1 MTYEIVCG
9 DSVEV
14 LRSLPDASIDSVV
27 TDPPYGLGREPTPA
41 ELAAIVRAWILGEA
55 HEIKGRGF
63 MGKSWDAF
71 VPAPAVWRECLRVL
85 KPGGYLVAFAGTRT
99 QDVMSLSL
107 RLAGFEIRDCL
118 QWIYGTGF
126 PKSLDVS
133 KAIDAAI
140 GAERKTGAPNP
151 RAAPQT
157 PKAGTSALGDFA
169 GAAAYLTRSA
179 TPEAARWEGWG
190 TALKPA
196 YEPILLCRKPLAGT
210 VAANVLQ
217 HGTGGINVDGCRIEG
232 GERVNIARSYDRP
245 VDDASSFDLGSRSAD
260 GVTLLG
266 RFPANVILDEP
277 AGALLDAQVGDRGGA
292 SRFFYC
298 AKASR
303 AERERGLGDLPV
315 RSGGELTDREDDS
328 AGLESPRS
336 GAGRGGGRRNT
347 HPTVKPIALMRWL
360 VRLVTPPGGCV
371 LDPFTG
377 SGSTGIAAI
386 EEGFDFGGIE
396 REPEY
401 VEIAQRRLADVARVR
416 EALS

>member
-71 VPAPAVWRECLRVL
+71 VPAPEVWRECLRVL
-85 KPGGYLVAFAGTRT
+85 KPGGHLVAFAGTRT
-99 QDVMSLSL
+99 QDLMGLAL

-133 KAIDAAI
+133 KAIDGHLGSAREVIGPGKYAARGRVNRLGI
-140 GAERKTGAPNP
+140 YGDAP
-151 RAAPQT
+151 ASETETETETAP
-157 PKAGTSALGDFA
+157 GS
-169 GAAAYLTRSA
+169 
-179 TPEAARWEGWG
+179 PEAAQWAGWG

-196 YEPILLCRKPLAGT
+196 YEPILLCRKPLEGT
-210 VAANVLQ
+210 VATNALA
-217 HGTGGINVDGCRIEG
+217 HGTGGINVDGCRIESG
-232 GERVNIARSYDRP
+232 ARPLVQFSGEKPNTEEYR
-245 VDDASSFDLGSRSAD
+245 FGGSRAV
-260 GVTLLG
+260 GETELG
-266 RFPANVILDEP
+266 RWPANVILDEP
-277 AGALLDAQVGDRGGA
+277 AGALLDAQAGDRGGA

-298 AKASR
+298 AKAARS
-303 AERERGLGDLPV
+303 ERERGLDDLPI
-315 RSGGELTDREDDS
+315 RTGGELTDREDDS
-328 AGLESPRS
+328 AGLESPRA
-336 GAGRGGGRRNT
+336 GAGRSGGRRNV
-347 HPTVKPIALMRWL
+347 HPTVKPVALMRWL
-360 VRLVTPPGGCV
+360 VRLVTPPGGLV
-371 LDPFTG
+371 LDPFAG
-377 SGSTGIAAI
+377 SGTTGIAAI
-386 EEGFDFGGIE
+386 AEGFGFGGIE
-396 REPEY
+396 REAEY
-401 VEIAQRRLADVARVR
+401 VEIAQRRLADAARVR